1 MEQYHSTIGSVA
13 REMLQNFTRKETG
26 NGAPFWDL
34 RENVAW
40 QHQLVMDACGERVA
54 GPAVYSAV
62 FKILLEIYLAENKEQ
77 AEDFLY
83 EIDPCT
89 EVSELT
95 AWLHISDRNMDY
107 LNRVLY
113 HGKPA
118 DARNMLAEA
127 HKLYLQDIGARL
139 IEAIDGY
146 ILQYIYNGRAAN

>member
-40 QHQLVMDACGERVA
+40 QRQLVMDACGERAA

-62 FKILLEIYLAENKEQ
+62 FKILLEIYLADNKEQ

-95 AWLHISDRNMDY
+95 AWLHTSDRNMDY
-107 LNRVLY
+107 INRVLY
-113 HGKPA
+113 CGKPA

-127 HKLYLQDIGARL
+127 HKLYLQDMGARL